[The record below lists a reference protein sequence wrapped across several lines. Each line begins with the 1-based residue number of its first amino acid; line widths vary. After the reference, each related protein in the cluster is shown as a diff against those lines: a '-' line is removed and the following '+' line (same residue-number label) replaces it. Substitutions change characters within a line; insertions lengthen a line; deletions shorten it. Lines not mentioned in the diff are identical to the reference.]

1 MVNWQVVSEH
11 IERVTGRGF
20 QAGSVQPIH
29 GGDINAAYRLQSPD
43 KTYFVKLNRADMISM
58 FEAEAAGL
66 QEMAKTETL
75 RVPAAIVCG
84 TVADRSFLVLEN
96 IDFGRS
102 SQASDRLLGRQ
113 LAQMHRPRQPYF
125 GWHQDNTIGSTP
137 QPNNQNSN
145 WPDFWRERRLGFQL
159 RLAAAKGYGGKLQS
173 KGEKLCTV
181 MSALFEDY
189 QPYPSLLHG
198 DLWGGNASVD
208 RSGSPVIYDP
218 ACYYGDREADLAMTE
233 LFGGF
238 SSDFYAAYR
247 EEWPLDAG
255 YPVRK
260 VFYNLYHILNHLN
273 LFGSG
278 YLGQAETM
286 IDRLLSELV

>member
-1 MVNWQVVSEH
+1 MVNWRVVSEN
-11 IERVTGRGF
+11 IERATGQAF
-20 QAGSVQPIH
+20 QIVSIQPVH

-43 KTYFVKLNRADMISM
+43 KTYFVKLNRADLLAM
-58 FEAEAAGL
+58 FEAESAGL
-66 QEMAKTETL
+66 QEMAKTQTL
-75 RVPAAIVCG
+75 RVPDAVVCG
-84 TVADRSFLVLEN
+84 TTAGQSFLVLEN

-113 LAQMHRPRQPYF
+113 LAQMHRPKQPFF

-137 QPNNQNSN
+137 QSN
-145 WPDFWRERRLGFQL
+145 GHSTDWLDFWREQRLGFQL
-159 RLAAAKGYGGKLQS
+159 RLAAANGYCGRLQS
-173 KGEKLCTV
+173 KGEKLCIA
-181 MSALFEDY
+181 MPGLFQDY

-208 RSGSPVIYDP
+208 RSGNPVIYDP

-238 SSDFYAAYR
+238 GRDFYAAYQ
-247 EEWPLDAG
+247 EEWPLKTG
-255 YPVRK
+255 YPMRK
-260 VFYNLYHILNHLN
+260 IFYNLYHILNHLN

-278 YLGQAETM
+278 YLGQAESM
-286 IDRLLSELV
+286 IDKLLSELA